1 MEEKNECMNWLHEV
15 REIFP
20 NLDRKTI
27 LTDYTKIS
35 KKSLGYV
42 KTKIEQKL
50 NFDPESLI
58 LGKEQKIT
66 KTRSKPKDFNICIN
80 RKLQEIKN
88 PELRKEIVQFVM
100 IHELLHI
107 EQEDLLTLS
116 KEYSKRKKKKIH
128 INEFENEVFER
139 YNKLRELKNMPKI
152 KEKKHLD
159 IAISKILETSG
170 F

>member
-1 MEEKNECMNWLHEV
+1 MNWLDEI
-15 REIFP
+15 RDIFP
-20 NLDRKTI
+20 NLNRKTI
-27 LTDYTKIS
+27 LADYKKTP

-58 LGKEQKIT
+58 LGKEHKII
-66 KTRSKPKDFNICIN
+66 KTRSKPKEFYIYIN
-80 RKLQEIKN
+80 NKLQEIKN
-88 PELRKEIVQFVM
+88 SDLRKEIVQFVM

-107 EQEDLLTLS
+107 EQEDLITLS
-116 KEYSKRKKKKIH
+116 KQYSRRKKKKIH
-128 INEFENEVFER
+128 VNDFENEVFEK

-152 KEKKHLD
+152 KEKRHLD
-159 IAISKILETSG
+159 IAISKILEKIR